1 MRNTQSAKF
10 RWKLF
15 ISGIVAIVI
24 GFVFLAANEITIAP
38 LLLVLGYCIL
48 IPLSFL

>member
-1 MRNTQSAKF
+1 MPNSKTTKF

-15 ISGIVAIVI
+15 ISGLVAITI
-24 GFVFLAANEITIAP
+24 GYVFLAANDITIAP

>member
-1 MRNTQSAKF
+1 MPESKSSKF

-15 ISGIVAIVI
+15 IAGLAVVTAGYIV
-24 GFVFLAANEITIAP
+24 LATNEITIAP
-38 LLLVLGYCIL
+38 LLLVLGYCVL

>member
-1 MRNTQSAKF
+1 MPKSQSTKF

-15 ISGIVAIVI
+15 AAGLGAITI
-24 GFVFLAANEITIAP
+24 GYIFLASNEITIAP

>member
-1 MRNTQSAKF
+1 MSNSQPTKF

-15 ISGIVAIVI
+15 ITGLAVITIGYIV
-24 GFVFLAANEITIAP
+24 LATNEITFAP
-38 LLLVLGYCIL
+38 LLLVLGYCVL